1 MNNLSHVMCSVTGT
15 VYFLLSVYYYSH
27 LFSFFFLA
35 VLVVFFFRRKGMLCM
50 VASVLGCTLA
60 SLPCVYKEE

>member
-1 MNNLSHVMCSVTGT
+1 MCSVTGT

-27 LFSFFFLA
+27 LFSFFFGCR
-35 VLVVFFFRRKGMLCM
+35 FFFRRKGMLCM

>member
-1 MNNLSHVMCSVTGT
+1 MCSVTGT
-15 VYFLLSVYYYSH
+15 VYFLLSVYYYSQ
-27 LFSFFFLA
+27 LFRFFFWL
-35 VLVVFFFRRKGMLCM
+35 LLLFFFRRKGMLCM

>member
-1 MNNLSHVMCSVTGT
+1 MLIYLV
-15 VYFLLSVYYYSH
+15 
-27 LFSFFFLA
+27 FFFFWP
-35 VLVVFFFRRKGMLCM
+35 VVVVVVFFFGRKGMLCM